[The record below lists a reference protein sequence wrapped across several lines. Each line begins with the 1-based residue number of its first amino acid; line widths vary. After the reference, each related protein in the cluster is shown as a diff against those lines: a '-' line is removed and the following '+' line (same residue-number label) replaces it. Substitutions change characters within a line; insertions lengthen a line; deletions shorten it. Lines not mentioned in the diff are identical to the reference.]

1 MKVTPSTIE
10 KFDSFLKEHLEA
22 DITEIISQELSV
34 SPEEALSIYFTSD
47 ISSMIE
53 NGQFGTQYL
62 SPEYLAEE
70 VLAKTTP
77 DIAVDKIN

>member
-1 MKVTPSTIE
+1 MKVTHSTIE
-10 KFDSFLKEHLEA
+10 KLDSFLKEHLEA
-22 DITEIISQELSV
+22 DITEIISQELSI

-62 SPEYLAEE
+62 
-70 VLAKTTP
+70 
-77 DIAVDKIN
+77 